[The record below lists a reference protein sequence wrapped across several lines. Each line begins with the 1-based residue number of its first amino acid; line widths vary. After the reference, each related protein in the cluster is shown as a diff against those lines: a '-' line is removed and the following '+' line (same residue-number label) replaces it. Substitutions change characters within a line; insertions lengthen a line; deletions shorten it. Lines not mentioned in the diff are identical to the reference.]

1 MIRKTAVPM
10 TPLSSLDWQVTTSVR
25 SWGFLRGFLGEISKE
40 MLATLPEAVDLEEEK
55 RLCVRIDLQPYS
67 KLCAATVATGL
78 SPQKLHWCSVLSK
91 DHIASLPGLQS
102 QLTRWKAW

>member
-55 RLCVRIDLQPYS
+55 RSCVRIDLQ
-67 KLCAATVATGL
+67 L
-78 SPQKLHWCSVLSK
+78 
-91 DHIASLPGLQS
+91 
-102 QLTRWKAW
+102 